1 LRKQADEVSKLAN
14 QTADQPMKFVHKQLE
29 DIKLYINGEFV
40 DAQAKAVFDNFN
52 PFTNERINRVAEGR
66 KEDIEAA
73 VAAAKEAFVNG
84 PWGKMS
90 VEKRMQYI
98 NRIADLIEEE
108 GEEIAYLES
117 LDTGLP
123 ISQTR
128 NQAARAA
135 ENFRF
140 YAKMVEMRLHGEAY
154 SVSDQFIN
162 YTVYQ
167 PLGVVGLITPWNAPF
182 MLETWKVAPALATG
196 NTVVL
201 KPAELSPLTAN
212 KLAEIAEKA
221 GLPKGVLNVVHGF
234 GETAGA
240 ALTVHPD
247 VKAISFTGETVT
259 GSIIIKNAAD
269 TLKKTSMELGG
280 KSPLIVFE
288 DADLERALDAA
299 VWGIFSFN
307 GERCTANSRVFLHK
321 KIKDQFVEALKQRVA
336 NIRVGD
342 PMDPQTELGPLIE
355 KNHFN
360 KVNSY
365 IEMANTEGCEVF
377 QGVVPESLKKGN
389 FVPPT
394 LLLNAKN
401 DMRVC
406 QEEIFGPV
414 MAVLE
419 FETEEEVIAA
429 ANGVKY
435 GLAGY
440 VWTNDIKRGHRVAQ
454 AVEAGMLWVNA
465 QNVRDL
471 RIPFGGMKD
480 SGIGREGGH
489 YAFEFY
495 TEPKVIHVAIGN
507 HPIPQFG
514 KIRATS

>member
-1 LRKQADEVSKLAN
+1 MQIQAAGSQSQA
-14 QTADQPMKFVHKQLE
+14 THKRV
-29 DIKLYINGEFV
+29 DDVKLYINGEFIEAFSGATFENV
-40 DAQAKAVFDNFN
+40 N
-52 PFTNERINRVAEGR
+52 PFTNEVNNNVAEGR
-66 KEDIEAA
+66 GEEMNQA
-73 VAAAKEAFVNG
+73 VAAAKDAFEHG
-84 PWGKMS
+84 PWGTMK
-90 VEKRMQYI
+90 VEERMKYI
-98 NRIADLIEEE
+98 NRIADLIDEEV
-108 GEEIAYLES
+108 EEIAFLES

-128 NQAARAA
+128 KMTARAA

-140 YAKMVEMRLHGEAY
+140 YARMVQTKLHGESY
-154 SVSDQFIN
+154 PVDDEFIN
-162 YTVYQ
+162 YTVYK

-212 KLAEIAEKA
+212 KLAEVIHKA
-221 GLPKGVLNVVHGF
+221 GLPKGVFNVVHGF

-240 ALTVHPD
+240 SLVAHPD
-247 VKAISFTGETVT
+247 VKAISFTGETTT
-259 GSIIIKNAAD
+259 GSIIIKNSAD

-280 KSPLIVFE
+280 KSPFIVFD
-288 DADLERALDAA
+288 DADLDRALDAA

-321 KIKDQFVEALKQRVA
+321 NIKDQFVEALKERVA
-336 NIRVGD
+336 NIKIGD
-342 PMDPQTELGPLIE
+342 PMDPSTQLGPLIE
-355 KNHFN
+355 KEHFN
-360 KVNSY
+360 KVKQY
-365 IEMANTEGCEVF
+365 IEIAKEEGCEVV
-377 QGVVPESLKKGN
+377 QGVVPEEVKAGN

-394 LLLNAKN
+394 LLLNARN

-414 MAVLE
+414 MAVVE
-419 FETEEEVIAA
+419 FETEEEVVAM
-429 ANGVKY
+429 ANDVRY

-454 AVEAGMLWVNA
+454 AVEAGMLWINA

-471 RIPFGGMKD
+471 RIPFGGTKD

-489 YAFEFY
+489 YAIFEFY
-495 TEPKVIHVAIGN
+495 TEPKVIHVAIGD
-507 HPIPQFG
+507 HHIPQFG
-514 KIRATS
+514 KKK